1 MFNCKNYLQITGCLM
16 GTACA
21 KSYTKIS
28 LARFEEKHTYSFIK
42 DKAELHLRYADGIF
56 FNSEGYGRKT

>member
-1 MFNCKNYLQITGCLM
+1 M

-21 KSYTKIS
+21 QSYTKIS
-28 LARFEEKHTYSFIK
+28 LATFEEKHTYSFIK
-42 DKAELHLRYADGIF
+42 DKVELHLRYADGIF